1 MSSNKYIAK
10 NTVMLYVRM
19 IISVC
24 INLYASREILKV
36 LGVEDFGIYNIVG
49 GVVAMLGFLNASMSG
64 CTSRFITYEIGR
76 GDKENLKKTFSAALQ
91 IHIFIACF
99 VLILGE
105 TLGLWFVNSQLVIPE
120 SRITATNYVYQ
131 FSLLSA
137 VVSFIQVPYSADVIS
152 HERMDAYAYI
162 EILNVSLKL
171 GVVFLLLCAPF
182 DKLIAYSILL
192 SLVAIIIFII
202 YRLFCRKHFEE
213 SIFSVKFNI
222 EILKPMIRF
231 TSWDLYGNACV
242 IVQQQGVNVL
252 INRFF
257 GVVLN
262 AATGVAT
269 QASSAVSMFVSS
281 FTMALR
287 PPLIKRYAS
296 GDIEGMQKL
305 LTIAIVLS
313 MFLAELICVP
323 LYLRIEYIMELWL
336 TDVPQYATSFCK
348 WLLLANSVLVINSL
362 FTSVI
367 HATGNIKR
375 LSIIGG
381 SLYLSIVLISY
392 FLFRVSYGPVT
403 TYVVWFLVSILMLIS
418 NIVIT
423 KKQVSELSLSQLVKS
438 VIIPCVALFLTV
450 ISALYI
456 NSLLPN
462 NIWGVVLLF
471 LFNALIA
478 LILLYILWLGP
489 NYGWNP
495 MIFIRNSEL

>member
-1 MSSNKYIAK
+1 M
-10 NTVMLYVRM
+10 
-19 IISVC
+19 
-24 INLYASREILKV
+24 
-36 LGVEDFGIYNIVG
+36 
-49 GVVAMLGFLNASMSG
+49 
-64 CTSRFITYEIGR
+64 
-76 GDKENLKKTFSAALQ
+76 
-91 IHIFIACF
+91 
-99 VLILGE
+99 
-105 TLGLWFVNSQLVIPE
+105 
-120 SRITATNYVYQ
+120 
-131 FSLLSA
+131 
-137 VVSFIQVPYSADVIS
+137 
-152 HERMDAYAYI
+152 
-162 EILNVSLKL
+162 
-171 GVVFLLLCAPF
+171 
-182 DKLIAYSILL
+182 
-192 SLVAIIIFII
+192 
-202 YRLFCRKHFEE
+202 
-213 SIFSVKFNI
+213 
-222 EILKPMIRF
+222 
-231 TSWDLYGNACV
+231 
-242 IVQQQGVNVL
+242 
-252 INRFF
+252 
-257 GVVLN
+257 
-262 AATGVAT
+262 
-269 QASSAVSMFVSS
+269 
-281 FTMALR
+281 
-287 PPLIKRYAS
+287 
-296 GDIEGMQKL
+296 
-305 LTIAIVLS
+305 
-313 MFLAELICVP
+313 
-323 LYLRIEYIMELWL
+323 
-336 TDVPQYATSFCK
+336 
-348 WLLLANSVLVINSL
+348 VINSL